1 MSGLGGKLGLARF
14 QGSVINPFKSTI
26 IGWLNL
32 LTDTSDTEYDGITPT
47 TAQIEAYADTINGE
61 II

>member
-1 MSGLGGKLGLARF
+1 MSGLGGKLGLQRF
-14 QGSVINPFKSTI
+14 NSGVVNPFKSII

-32 LTDTSDTEYDGITPT
+32 LTDTADTEYNGVTPSNT
-47 TAQIEAYADTINGE
+47 EIENSADLINGE